1 MSTLARNFLRPP
13 RGALGVAAD
22 GVRAL
27 GLVSVVAAGV
37 LYEPTDAGILAFTLP
52 GFMIPRFLALRPT
65 ADLVFGLVLLTA
77 AWSNVYDLYTTLAA
91 WDLVVHFLATGVLS
105 VAVYLLLGHAG
116 VLPRPVGP
124 GRLRRAPLVLTPVLG
139 LAISAL
145 WEMVE
150 WAGREFITDTIF
162 VTYADTI
169 GDMAIG
175 AVGAAVAGV
184 ALAFLR
190 LEDDPPPAT

>member
-1 MSTLARNFLRPP
+1 MNTLARNFIRPAH
-13 RGALGVAAD
+13 GVAGVAAD

-27 GLVSVVAAGV
+27 GVVSVVAAGV

-52 GFMIPRFLALRPT
+52 GLMIPRFLALRPT
-65 ADLVFGLVLLTA
+65 VDLVFGLVLLTA
-77 AWSNVYDLYTTLAA
+77 AWSNVYDLYTALAA

-105 VAVYLLLGHAG
+105 VAVYLLFGHAG
-116 VLPRPVGP
+116 VLPRVGP
-124 GRLRRAPLVLTPVLG
+124 GRPRRAPLVLAPVIG

-175 AVGAAVAGV
+175 ALGAAVAGV

-190 LEDDPPPAT
+190 LEDDPPTAT

>member
-52 GFMIPRFLALRPT
+52 GLMIPRFLALRPT
-65 ADLVFGLVLLTA
+65 VDLVFGLVLLTA

-116 VLPRPVGP
+116 VLPR
-124 GRLRRAPLVLTPVLG
+124 RAPLVLAPVLG

-150 WAGREFITDTIF
+150 WAGREFITDSIF

-175 AVGAAVAGV
+175 ALGAAVAGV

-190 LEDDPPPAT
+190 LEDDPRPAT